1 MRNLKETNAGSDFG
15 KDRVE
20 RPSESD
26 SRRAQEND
34 PQARIIDAALQVF
47 ASEGFELATLRAITE
62 RAGVNIAAVN
72 YYFRSKGDL
81 LRYVLDYLIGP
92 YVQARLDGLDRAE
105 KAAGPDGPPL
115 EVIVDALVRPMVLLS
130 RDSRG
135 GRSLIRLILQA
146 RALPRE
152 ETMQVF
158 VERVDPVVHRFID
171 AFARALPG
179 LSRAEIFWRY
189 NFSLGATMQVL
200 TDSDPTA
207 LRLKR
212 LSAGLCDTDCDETV
226 IRELTQ
232 FVTGGFRAPGLL
244 APTAGAEGENG
255 KRR

>member
-1 MRNLKETNAGSDFG
+1 MEANFP
-15 KDRVE
+15 RV
-20 RPSESD
+20 
-26 SRRAQEND
+26 QEND
-34 PQARIIDAALQVF
+34 PQARIIEAALQVF
-47 ASEGFELATLRAITE
+47 ASEGFELATLRAITD

-72 YYFRSKGDL
+72 YYFRSKGEL

-92 YVQARLDGLDRAE
+92 YVQARLDALDEAE
-105 KAAGPDGPPL
+105 KAAGPEGPPL

-130 RDSRG
+130 RDPAG

-146 RALPRE
+146 RARPRE
-152 ETMQVF
+152 ETMRVF

-171 AFARALPG
+171 AFARALPD

-189 NFSLGATMQVL
+189 NFGLGAIMQVL

-212 LSAGLCDTDCDETV
+212 LSAGLCDTESDETV

-232 FVTGGFRAPGLL
+232 FVSAGFRAPSL
-244 APTAGAEGENG
+244 AD
-255 KRR
+255 R